1 MMFGDIKDMV
11 RKYDWALILYDKP
24 EAAQEAIREM
34 NGIYIEDAQ
43 VEVKMAEKRAPKR
56 DLYRESNK
64 PNSVEQLADNQN
76 FIAPPLGKRKHS
88 ERDQGSEEDTN
99 ELP

>member
-24 EAAQEAIREM
+24 EAAQEALKEM

-43 VEVKMAEKRAPKR
+43 IEVKMAEKRAPKR
-56 DLYRESNK
+56 DFYREQNK
-64 PNSVEQLADNQN
+64 PNSAEQIDNQN
-76 FIAPPLGKRKHS
+76 FVAPPLGKRAFS
-88 ERDQGSEEDTN
+88 DRDNNT
-99 ELP
+99 